1 MSSEKSDKGGGGPRW
16 VIAEPDDKNM
26 EGGPYVYFS
35 VKYMLY
41 IYILKGRIYLILK
54 FNDYL
59 KRDSERRFVTSL
71 GCALKGFDC
80 LLELGKL
87 WALTC

>member
-1 MSSEKSDKGGGGPRW
+1 MTKIWREAHMFILVLNIGY
-16 VIAEPDDKNM
+16 I
-26 EGGPYVYFS
+26 
-35 VKYMLY
+35 Y

-71 GCALKGFDC
+71 GCALKGLDC

-87 WALTC
+87 WALTY